1 MVIFLWQ
8 HFHKHSKWIRNVIT
22 QKSWFAAA
30 LAAKAMLCICITYCW
45 ETMSR
50 FFFNDRQQMVN
61 DAIEGVIISSR
72 FHNLARLDTDPAI
85 RVVVRK
91 DWNKSK
97 VAIISGGGSGH
108 EPAHAGFVGKG
119 MLTAAVCGDLF
130 ASPSVDAVLNA
141 IVAVT
146 GDRGCLLIV
155 KNYTGDRLN
164 FGLAAEKA
172 KKHGLK
178 VEMVIVGDD
187 ISLPD
192 NKQPRGIAGT
202 VLVHKI
208 AGFAA
213 EQGKSLSDVRDI
225 AQSACDSIASI
236 GVAMQTCNLPE
247 QNEEEGRI
255 KSGHVELG
263 LGIHGEPGASTV
275 ASQNSQETVA
285 TLVKHLR
292 KKTGKEARLAVLV
305 NNLGGVS
312 SLEMAILTKELV
324 HSEMKEQID
333 YLIGP
338 APLVTALDMK
348 GFSLSAIALNETFI
362 KALQADVE
370 TAGWHPMVKLHAM
383 PMQKH
388 SVIHAGTQAKP
399 SENDTVKALVCRI
412 TKTLIEQEKV
422 LNALDAKVGDGDT
435 GSTFAQGARDI
446 AQLNDDGKLPLNDT
460 AALLE
465 LVGERLATVMG
476 GSSGVLMSIFFT
488 AAGQKVAKKQKIADA
503 LLFGL
508 DQMKRYG
515 GADLGDRTLIDALQP
530 ALEALKDSDLKAAV
544 KAAQDGAEATAQMH
558 KANAGRSSYVNSD
571 NLKGVKDPGAV
582 AIAAVFAGLK

>member
-1 MVIFLWQ
+1 
-8 HFHKHSKWIRNVIT
+8 
-22 QKSWFAAA
+22 
-30 LAAKAMLCICITYCW
+30 
-45 ETMSR
+45 MSR

-324 HSEMKEQID
+324 HSEVKEQID